1 MKELV
6 LTRIP
11 PGDRW
16 RDIKDGETMD
26 SMTEAIEHIF
36 QRAGSRQYIL
46 DCAKGEIYVEDGRP
60 EPKEVKQ
67 FTMYGEEIRE

>member
-1 MKELV
+1 
-6 LTRIP
+6 
-11 PGDRW
+11 
-16 RDIKDGETMD
+16 MD

-36 QRAGSRQYIL
+36 QRAGSRQYVL

-60 EPKEVKQ
+60 EPKQVKQ